1 MLAVGILTLCL
12 VFFAAI
18 LLRILGANDFLAR
31 SDEIVFYL
39 LFISLVFSGALY
51 FLLYNQSKKIA
62 KIIYEKDKKLK
73 KQASKIAQKNAQ
85 QQSLIEGICHEI
97 KNPVA
102 IMRLSAQS
110 LQASTFAQK
119 IIYSCDKITKLLD
132 TLNSAFIGDIEPK
145 IEKID
150 LRELALRVKN
160 ELADERIEISG
171 QKCVFCDRELMG
183 LLLYNLISNALK
195 YSSGRVIIRLSKSGI
210 FVRDFGEGFSK
221 SEKELIFKKFY
232 KGQNHKNSGSLG
244 FGLWAC
250 KQICKI
256 HSFLIKANSTKHGS
270 TFGVLC
276 QWAGILDFKSF
287 KEF

>member
-73 KQASKIAQKNAQ
+73 KQASKISQQNAR

-150 LRELALRVKN
+150 IRELALRVKN

-256 HSFLIKANSTKHGS
+256 HSFLLKANSTKHGS

-276 QWAGILDFKSF
+276 ADA
-287 KEF
+287 

>member
-150 LRELALRVKN
+150 IRELALRVKN

-256 HSFLIKANSTKHGS
+256 HSFLLKANSTKHGS
-270 TFGVLC
+270 TFAVLC
-276 QWAGILDFKSF
+276 
-287 KEF
+287 

>member
-256 HSFLIKANSTKHGS
+256 HSFLLKANSTKHGS
-270 TFGVLC
+270 TFVVLC
-276 QWAGILDFKSF
+276 
-287 KEF
+287 

>member
-1 MLAVGILTLCL
+1 MLAVGIFTLCL

-18 LLRILGANDFLAR
+18 LLRILGANDFVAR

-150 LRELALRVKN
+150 LRELALKVKN

-256 HSFLIKANSTKHGS
+256 HSFLLKANSTKHGS
-270 TFGVLC
+270 TFAVLC
-276 QWAGILDFKSF
+276 
-287 KEF
+287 

>member
-1 MLAVGILTLCL
+1 MLAVGILMLCL

-256 HSFLIKANSTKHGS
+256 HSFLLKANSTKHGS

-276 QWAGILDFKSF
+276 ADA
-287 KEF
+287 

>member
-1 MLAVGILTLCL
+1 MLAVGILALCL

-110 LQASTFAQK
+110 LQTSTFAQK

-150 LRELALRVKN
+150 IRELALRVKN

-256 HSFLIKANSTKHGS
+256 HSFLLKANSTKHGS
-270 TFGVLC
+270 TFAVLC
-276 QWAGILDFKSF
+276 
-287 KEF
+287 

>member
-1 MLAVGILTLCL
+1 MLAVGILMLCL

-18 LLRILGANDFLAR
+18 LLRILGANDFVAR

-110 LQASTFAQK
+110 LQTSTFAQK

-256 HSFLIKANSTKHGS
+256 HSFLLKANSTKHGS
-270 TFGVLC
+270 TFAVLC
-276 QWAGILDFKSF
+276 
-287 KEF
+287 

>member
-1 MLAVGILTLCL
+1 MLAVGILALCL

-73 KQASKIAQKNAQ
+73 KQASKISQQNAR

-256 HSFLIKANSTKHGS
+256 HSFLLKANSTKHGS

-276 QWAGILDFKSF
+276 
-287 KEF
+287 

>member
-73 KQASKIAQKNAQ
+73 KQASKISQQNAR

-150 LRELALRVKN
+150 LAELALRVKN

-256 HSFLIKANSTKHGS
+256 HSFLLKANSTKHGS

-276 QWAGILDFKSF
+276 ANA
-287 KEF
+287 

>member
-18 LLRILGANDFLAR
+18 LLRILGANDFVAR

-73 KQASKIAQKNAQ
+73 KQASKISQQNAR

-150 LRELALRVKN
+150 LAELALRVKN

-256 HSFLIKANSTKHGS
+256 HSFLLKANSTKHGS
-270 TFGVLC
+270 TFAVLC
-276 QWAGILDFKSF
+276 
-287 KEF
+287 

>member
-18 LLRILGANDFLAR
+18 LLKILGANDFVAR

-73 KQASKIAQKNAQ
+73 KQASKIAQQNARQ
-85 QQSLIEGICHEI
+85 QNLIEGICHEI

-256 HSFLIKANSTKHGS
+256 HSFLLKANSTKHGS

-276 QWAGILDFKSF
+276 
-287 KEF
+287 

>member
-73 KQASKIAQKNAQ
+73 KQANKIAQKNAQ

-256 HSFLIKANSTKHGS
+256 HSFLLKANSTKHGS

-276 QWAGILDFKSF
+276 
-287 KEF
+287 

>member
-1 MLAVGILTLCL
+1 MLAVGILALCL

-73 KQASKIAQKNAQ
+73 KQASKISQKNAQ

-256 HSFLIKANSTKHGS
+256 HSFLLKANSTKHGS
-270 TFGVLC
+270 TFAVLC
-276 QWAGILDFKSF
+276 ADA
-287 KEF
+287 

>member
-18 LLRILGANDFLAR
+18 LLRILGENDFVAR

-256 HSFLIKANSTKHGS
+256 HSFLLKANSTKHGS
-270 TFGVLC
+270 TFAVLC
-276 QWAGILDFKSF
+276 
-287 KEF
+287 

>member
-18 LLRILGANDFLAR
+18 LLRILGANDFVAR

-150 LRELALRVKN
+150 IRELALRVKN

-256 HSFLIKANSTKHGS
+256 HSFLLKANSTKHGS
-270 TFGVLC
+270 TFAVLC
-276 QWAGILDFKSF
+276 
-287 KEF
+287 

>member
-73 KQASKIAQKNAQ
+73 KQASKISQQNAR

-150 LRELALRVKN
+150 IRELALRVKN

-210 FVRDFGEGFSK
+210 FVRDFGKGFSK

-256 HSFLIKANSTKHGS
+256 HSFLLKANSTKHGS

-276 QWAGILDFKSF
+276 
-287 KEF
+287 

>member
-18 LLRILGANDFLAR
+18 LLRILGANDFVAR

-73 KQASKIAQKNAQ
+73 KQASKIAQKNTQ

-110 LQASTFAQK
+110 LQTSTFAQK

-150 LRELALRVKN
+150 LAELALRVKN

-256 HSFLIKANSTKHGS
+256 HGFLLKANSTKHGS
-270 TFGVLC
+270 TFAVLC
-276 QWAGILDFKSF
+276 
-287 KEF
+287 

>member
-1 MLAVGILTLCL
+1 MLAVGILALCL

-73 KQASKIAQKNAQ
+73 KQASKISQKNAQ

-150 LRELALRVKN
+150 LAELALRVKN

-256 HSFLIKANSTKHGS
+256 HSFLLKANSTKHGS

-276 QWAGILDFKSF
+276 
-287 KEF
+287 

>member
-18 LLRILGANDFLAR
+18 LLRILGANDFVAR

-110 LQASTFAQK
+110 LQTSTFAQK

-256 HSFLIKANSTKHGS
+256 HSFLLKANSTKHGS

-276 QWAGILDFKSF
+276 ADA
-287 KEF
+287 

>member
-1 MLAVGILTLCL
+1 MLAVGILMLCL

-73 KQASKIAQKNAQ
+73 KQASKISQQNDR

-150 LRELALRVKN
+150 LAELALRVKN

-256 HSFLIKANSTKHGS
+256 HSFLLKANSTKHGS

-276 QWAGILDFKSF
+276 
-287 KEF
+287 

>member
-51 FLLYNQSKKIA
+51 FLLYSQSKKIA

-150 LRELALRVKN
+150 LAELALRVKN

-256 HSFLIKANSTKHGS
+256 HSFLLKANSTKHGS
-270 TFGVLC
+270 TFAVLC
-276 QWAGILDFKSF
+276 
-287 KEF
+287 

>member
-110 LQASTFAQK
+110 LQASTFVQK

-150 LRELALRVKN
+150 IRELALRVKN

-256 HSFLIKANSTKHGS
+256 HSFLLKANSTKHGS
-270 TFGVLC
+270 TFAVLC
-276 QWAGILDFKSF
+276 
-287 KEF
+287 

>member
-18 LLRILGANDFLAR
+18 LLKILGANDFLAR

-110 LQASTFAQK
+110 LQTSTFAQK

-256 HSFLIKANSTKHGS
+256 HSFLLKANSTKHGS
-270 TFGVLC
+270 TFAVLC
-276 QWAGILDFKSF
+276 ANA
-287 KEF
+287 

>member
-73 KQASKIAQKNAQ
+73 KQASKISQQNAR

-150 LRELALRVKN
+150 LAELALRVKN

-256 HSFLIKANSTKHGS
+256 HSFLLKANSTKHGS

-276 QWAGILDFKSF
+276 
-287 KEF
+287 

>member
-1 MLAVGILTLCL
+1 
-12 VFFAAI
+12 
-18 LLRILGANDFLAR
+18 
-31 SDEIVFYL
+31 
-39 LFISLVFSGALY
+39 
-51 FLLYNQSKKIA
+51 
-62 KIIYEKDKKLK
+62 
-73 KQASKIAQKNAQ
+73 
-85 QQSLIEGICHEI
+85 
-97 KNPVA
+97 
-102 IMRLSAQS
+102 MRLSAQS
-110 LQASTFAQK
+110 LQASAFAQK

-132 TLNSAFIGDIEPK
+132 TLNSAFIGDVEPK

-150 LRELALRVKN
+150 LAELALRVKN

-256 HSFLIKANSTKHGS
+256 HSFLLKANSTKHGS
-270 TFGVLC
+270 TFAVLC
-276 QWAGILDFKSF
+276 
-287 KEF
+287 

>member
-18 LLRILGANDFLAR
+18 LLRILGANDFVAR

-51 FLLYNQSKKIA
+51 FLLYSQSKKIA

-256 HSFLIKANSTKHGS
+256 HSFLLKANSTKHGS
-270 TFGVLC
+270 TFAVLC
-276 QWAGILDFKSF
+276 
-287 KEF
+287 

>member
-1 MLAVGILTLCL
+1 MLAVGILALCL

-51 FLLYNQSKKIA
+51 FLLYSQSKKIA

-150 LRELALRVKN
+150 IRELALRVKN

-256 HSFLIKANSTKHGS
+256 HSFLLKANSTKHGS

-276 QWAGILDFKSF
+276 
-287 KEF
+287 

>member
-73 KQASKIAQKNAQ
+73 KQASKITQQNAR

-110 LQASTFAQK
+110 LQANTFAQK

-256 HSFLIKANSTKHGS
+256 HSFLLKANSTKHGS
-270 TFGVLC
+270 TFAVLC
-276 QWAGILDFKSF
+276 ADA
-287 KEF
+287 

>member
-51 FLLYNQSKKIA
+51 FLLYSQSKKIA

-256 HSFLIKANSTKHGS
+256 HSFLLKANSTKHGS
-270 TFGVLC
+270 TFAVLC
-276 QWAGILDFKSF
+276 
-287 KEF
+287 

>member
-171 QKCVFCDRELMG
+171 QKCVFCDKELMG

-256 HSFLIKANSTKHGS
+256 HSFLLKANSTKHGS
-270 TFGVLC
+270 TFAVLC
-276 QWAGILDFKSF
+276 
-287 KEF
+287 

>member
-12 VFFAAI
+12 VFFTAI
-18 LLRILGANDFLAR
+18 LLRILGANDFVAR

-256 HSFLIKANSTKHGS
+256 HSFLLKANSTKHGS
-270 TFGVLC
+270 TFAVLC
-276 QWAGILDFKSF
+276 
-287 KEF
+287 

>member
-62 KIIYEKDKKLK
+62 KNNYEKDKKLK
-73 KQASKIAQKNAQ
+73 KQVSKIAQTNAH

-256 HSFLIKANSTKHGS
+256 HSFLLKANSTKHGS
-270 TFGVLC
+270 TFAVLC
-276 QWAGILDFKSF
+276 ANA
-287 KEF
+287 

>member
-73 KQASKIAQKNAQ
+73 KQANKIAQKNAQ

-110 LQASTFAQK
+110 LQTSAFAQK

-256 HSFLIKANSTKHGS
+256 HSFLLKANSTKHGS
-270 TFGVLC
+270 TFAVLC
-276 QWAGILDFKSF
+276 ADA
-287 KEF
+287 

>member
-73 KQASKIAQKNAQ
+73 KQASKISQQNAR

-110 LQASTFAQK
+110 LQTSTFAQK

-150 LRELALRVKN
+150 LAELALRVKN

-256 HSFLIKANSTKHGS
+256 HSFLLKANSTKHGS
-270 TFGVLC
+270 TFAVLC
-276 QWAGILDFKSF
+276 
-287 KEF
+287 

>member
-1 MLAVGILTLCL
+1 MLAVGILALCL

-73 KQASKIAQKNAQ
+73 KQASKISQQNAR

-150 LRELALRVKN
+150 LADLALRVKN

-256 HSFLIKANSTKHGS
+256 HSFLLKANSTKHGS
-270 TFGVLC
+270 TFAVLC
-276 QWAGILDFKSF
+276 
-287 KEF
+287 

>member
-1 MLAVGILTLCL
+1 MLAVGILMLCL
-12 VFFAAI
+12 VFFTAI
-18 LLRILGANDFLAR
+18 LLRILGANDFVAR

-110 LQASTFAQK
+110 LQDSAFAQK
-119 IIYSCDKITKLLD
+119 IIYSCYKNTKLLE

-150 LRELALRVKN
+150 LAELALRVKN

-256 HSFLIKANSTKHGS
+256 HSFLLKANSTKHGS
-270 TFGVLC
+270 TFAVLC
-276 QWAGILDFKSF
+276 
-287 KEF
+287 

>member
-73 KQASKIAQKNAQ
+73 KQASKISQQNAR

-150 LRELALRVKN
+150 LAELALRVKN

-256 HSFLIKANSTKHGS
+256 HSFLLKANSTKHGS
-270 TFGVLC
+270 TFAVFC
-276 QWAGILDFKSF
+276 
-287 KEF
+287 

>member
-18 LLRILGANDFLAR
+18 LLRILGANDFVAR

-110 LQASTFAQK
+110 LQTSTFAQK

-256 HSFLIKANSTKHGS
+256 HSFLLKANSTKHGS
-270 TFGVLC
+270 TFAVLC
-276 QWAGILDFKSF
+276 
-287 KEF
+287 